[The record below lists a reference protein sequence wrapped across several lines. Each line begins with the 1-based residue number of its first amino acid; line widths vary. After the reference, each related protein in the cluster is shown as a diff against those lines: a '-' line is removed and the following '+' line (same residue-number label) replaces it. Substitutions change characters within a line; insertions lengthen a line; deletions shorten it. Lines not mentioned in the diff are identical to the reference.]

1 MYCLSAIC
9 HFALKGCFSSSVL
22 LIHCLEF
29 NKMMALSDNWK
40 DTEMWSHTNINK
52 VKQNGENISTLNIK

>member
-1 MYCLSAIC
+1 
-9 HFALKGCFSSSVL
+9 
-22 LIHCLEF
+22 
-29 NKMMALSDNWK
+29 MALSDNWK

>member
-9 HFALKGCFSSSVL
+9 HFALEGCFSSSVL

-29 NKMMALSDNWK
+29 NKTLALSDNWK
-40 DTEMWSHTNINK
+40 DTELAEIQEVGFRFGSNTN
-52 VKQNGENISTLNIK
+52 